1 MLLELYAAITRL
13 MMSAPCHLSLLPNCI
28 GDMERVHNEDDLLML
43 SLPGQIF
50 MQRSTR
56 YRMELVWRDFTWCK
70 SLAQRGNENPLGSL
84 GTGVLD
90 ARTTTVC
97 PGWTAASCP
106 GKSSWKPGMTTIV
119 AEFWNEE
126 ADVNQVL

>member
-70 SLAQRGNENPLGSL
+70 SLAKGGMKIHLDLLEQVFWMPGPQQYAQGGLLLLVLENHLGNL
-84 GTGVLD
+84 
-90 ARTTTVC
+90 A
-97 PGWTAASCP
+97 
-106 GKSSWKPGMTTIV
+106 
-119 AEFWNEE
+119 
-126 ADVNQVL
+126 